1 MEANEIFT
9 DEMTGAAFCEKN
21 GAITIKETGSG
32 KVFFTSVGSN
42 ALYRSGYISEKA
54 AKVLL
59 PFIKDEVKNGAK
71 PGAAIRKGVATLLDF
86 AIVHFIDEEDK
97 DGKEQ
102 SCPVLMPK
110 ASGTVLFSADGWD
123 D

>member
-32 KVFFTSVGSN
+32 KVFFTSVGSK
-42 ALYRSGYISEKA
+42 AIYRSGYISDKA

-71 PGAAIRKGVATLLDF
+71 PGAAIRKGIATLLDF
-86 AIVHFIDEEDK
+86 AVIHFTDEEDE
-97 DGKEQ
+97 EQ
-102 SCPVLMPK
+102 SCPTLMPK